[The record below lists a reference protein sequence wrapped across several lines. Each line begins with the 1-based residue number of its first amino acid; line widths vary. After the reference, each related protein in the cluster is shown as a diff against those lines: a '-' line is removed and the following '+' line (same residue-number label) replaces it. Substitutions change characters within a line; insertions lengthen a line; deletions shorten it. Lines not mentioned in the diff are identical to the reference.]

1 MRTPLSVAAL
11 ALVCTAGQ
19 AAPAADALPSSAAP
33 VAAHLSTLPG
43 AQLGPWQIGPQS
55 TRYSSQDADHRIDAR
70 LIHSSRYRQ
79 QFGLDAGWLLG
90 EQWAAGLNIAAGR
103 SGDFRDLV
111 GNLAYTPVPGWHGR
125 LSLGRL
131 QSTDPYAFA
140 SGTADVRVRQNAWLA
155 GLVRESPEAGPV
167 GELRWSVYGARAQ
180 VPTLAPVVVQSQV
193 GNLLQASSDPRLL
206 SAGQMRGADMG
217 VGLFPWATTRLDL
230 ALGGERT
237 RYPMADGSQQA
248 TRRLVARAG
257 WQQDLD
263 ACRRIGLNLTST
275 SASTSGGLNWESGRW
290 MLGLSRTLNAASAPD
305 TRFSMAWR
313 LPLGGAA
320 GSDGT
325 GSRCALAPLRGGS
338 AVSRLQLVSQ
348 RPAQLPQVVL
358 ARVDR
363 SQQPQALASIDTS
376 LVAPGYGI
384 AIVGGQLVFTLER
397 AAQGLVEIRTL
408 ENAATVPNVG
418 VNGQPFLQLAGDRVT
433 ISLDNIPNPGAGQ
446 QLTYEADFASV
457 APVIVM
463 RISFTVK
470 GR

>member
-1 MRTPLSVAAL
+1 MRTPLSAAAL
-11 ALVCTAGQ
+11 ALLCMAGHAVPVADPSASPPATPTAPLTSL
-19 AAPAADALPSSAAP
+19 PAA
-33 VAAHLSTLPG
+33 
-43 AQLGPWQIGPQS
+43 QIGPWQIGPHS
-55 TRYSSQDADHRIDAR
+55 TRYNRQDADHRIDAR
-70 LIHSSRYRQ
+70 LMHSSRYRQ
-79 QFGLDAGWLLG
+79 QFGLDAGWLPTD
-90 EQWAAGLNIAAGR
+90 QWALGLNLAAGR
-103 SGDFRDLV
+103 TGDFRDLV
-111 GNLAYTPVPGWHGR
+111 GNLLYTPVPGWHGR

-155 GLVRESPEAGPV
+155 GLVREGPEAGPV
-167 GELRWSVYGARAQ
+167 GDLRWTVYGARAS
-180 VPTLAPVVVQSQV
+180 VPRLAPVVIQSAV
-193 GNLLQASSDPRLL
+193 GNLLQASSDLRLL
-206 SAGQMRGADMG
+206 SAGQMQGAEMG
-217 VGLFPWATTRLDL
+217 VGLYPWATTRLDL

-237 RYPMADGSQQA
+237 RYPMADGSQVA
-248 TRRLVARAG
+248 ASRLVARLG

-263 ACRRIGLNLTST
+263 ACRRVALNLSTTS
-275 SASTSGGLNWESGRW
+275 SSTAGGVGWESGRW
-290 MLGLSRTLNAASAPD
+290 MLGVSRTLNVASASE
-305 TRFSMAWR
+305 TRVALAWR

-320 GSDGT
+320 GSEGA
-325 GSRCALAPLRGGS
+325 GGRCALAPLRS
-338 AVSRLQLVSQ
+338 SNALSRLQLVSQ

-363 SQQPQALASIDTS
+363 SLQPQTLASIDTS

-408 ENAATVPNVG
+408 ENASTVANAG
-418 VNGQPFLQLAGDRVT
+418 VNGQPFLQLSGNRVV
-433 ISLDNIPNPGAGQ
+433 IQLDNIPNPGADQ

>member
-1 MRTPLSVAAL
+1 MRTPLSAAAL

-19 AAPAADALPSSAAP
+19 AVPVPDAPASSTRPLA
-33 VAAHLSTLPG
+33 TLPG
-43 AQLGPWQIGPQS
+43 TQIGPWQIGPQS
-55 TRYSSQDADHRIDAR
+55 TRYSSQDTDHRIDAR

-90 EQWAAGLNIAAGR
+90 DQWAAGLNLAAGR
-103 SGDFRDLV
+103 AGDFRDLV
-111 GNLAYTPVPGWHGR
+111 GNLAWTPVPGWHGR

-155 GLVRESPEAGPV
+155 GLVREAPEAGPV
-167 GELRWSVYGARAQ
+167 GDLRWAVYGARAQ

-193 GNLLQASSDPRLL
+193 GNLLQASSDLRLL
-206 SAGQMRGADMG
+206 SAGRMLGADMG
-217 VGLFPWATTRLDL
+217 VGLFPWSTVRLDL

-248 TRRLVARAG
+248 TSRLVARAG

-263 ACRRIGLNLTST
+263 ACRRVGLNLAST

-290 MLGLSRTLNAASAPD
+290 MLGLSRTLHAASAPD
-305 TRFSMAWR
+305 TRLSMAWR
-313 LPLGGAA
+313 LPLGGAVGA
-320 GSDGT
+320 DG
-325 GSRCALAPLRGGS
+325 GSRCALAPLRGSS

-363 SQQPQALASIDTS
+363 SLQPQALASIDTS

-418 VNGQPFLQLAGDRVT
+418 VNGQPLLQLAGDRVT
-433 ISLDNIPNPGAGQ
+433 IPLDNIPNPGAGQ